1 MIVLPPWL
9 AIPLTKGIIE
19 VGEIGAR
26 LYEWGETGIK
36 IIAGV
41 ILDDGSP
48 F

>member
-9 AIPLTKGIIE
+9 AIPLGKGIIE
-19 VGEIGAR
+19 VGEIGAMI
-26 LYEWGETGIK
+26 YEWAEK
-36 IIAGV
+36 IIGPLVV